1 MKYYYKLVTYT
12 ILGILFISCNDNY
25 SRKDHKYTTKLKQG
39 LFVETFTVFGS
50 GAFGTDKVSDY
61 LTDSILFRKYIGSFY
76 EGVENYYYKVSND
89 TIYVEKYKV
98 GIYVKGKTLLH
109 REQLIISELKKL
121 KNIK

>member
-61 LTDSILFRKYIGSFY
+61 LTDSILFRKYIGSFD